1 MKVYE
6 RYSNKFAYP
15 QEIAL
20 ILDYLDEHGTI
31 LVNES
36 AIESLYCEFSDMIY
50 SCCWMTVN
58 DERLEEFEE
67 WLNNYRYE
75 FE

>member
-15 QEIAL
+15 QEMTL
-20 ILDYLDEHGTI
+20 ILDYLDEHGAI

-36 AIESLYCEFSDMIY
+36 AIESLYYEFSNKIH
-50 SCCWMTVN
+50 SCYWMTVDN
-58 DERLEEFEE
+58 ERLEEFEE

>member
-1 MKVYE
+1 MV
-6 RYSNKFAYP
+6 
-15 QEIAL
+15 
-20 ILDYLDEHGTI
+20 LDYLDEHGTI

-36 AIESLYCEFSDMIY
+36 AIESLYSEFSDKIY
-50 SCCWMTVN
+50 SCCWITVD

-67 WLNNYRYE
+67 WLNNYKYE